1 MKRFAAV
8 CAVLIAGVALAGCVV
23 LVNPTSS
30 GTSVEPVT
38 GSKKMSKAARK
49 AACATNRAMIDT
61 AYNAALA
68 TSGHGSVSISYK
80 GVLKD
85 TGAVCPSGGK
95 YSFSEK
101 HNKTKCSVHGD

>member
-1 MKRFAAV
+1 MVGAVVAA
-8 CAVLIAGVALAGCVV
+8 ALALSGCVV
-23 LVNPTSS
+23 LVNPASS
-30 GTSVEPVT
+30 GTSAEPAH

-85 TGAVCPSGGK
+85 TGAVCPSGGT

-101 HNKTKCSVHGD
+101 KNRTKCSVHGY